1 MYAIQ
6 KYASCLDGKCRLRR
20 TLKSTR
26 DDSKIPSNRWPSGEK
41 SMSSAGVD
49 AILFQDL
56 AMPPMVT
63 TNDASDRS
71 RAHHDRAA
79 TAAQPAPL
87 LRRTPRK
94 SIIVVLPDNHA
105 VSPELVADRLP
116 PEGDNEIVDVILACA
131 GTPHS
136 FAALQ
141 RRVRDLQVLLAPAGT
156 STEDLRE
163 LAMKRAPGD
172 IVTLLCGSPICT

>member
-1 MYAIQ
+1 
-6 KYASCLDGKCRLRR
+6 
-20 TLKSTR
+20 
-26 DDSKIPSNRWPSGEK
+26 
-41 SMSSAGVD
+41 
-49 AILFQDL
+49 
-56 AMPPMVT
+56 
-63 TNDASDRS
+63 
-71 RAHHDRAA
+71 
-79 TAAQPAPL
+79 
-87 LRRTPRK
+87 
-94 SIIVVLPDNHA
+94 VLPDNHA

-131 GTPHS
+131 GTPHN

-172 IVTLLCGSPICT
+172 IVTLLSGSPICT